1 MFKPP
6 ASGTESTA
14 TRFGFVQNS
23 PLENL
28 SRRQFE
34 ALRLLASGMNNNAI
48 SKVMGIR
55 TSSVSN
61 HLLSI
66 YRDMGISEECNQRV
80 TAALIFHG
88 LYRSTEEQA
97 AMFDVLGLASRG

>member
-6 ASGTESTA
+6 VSGTDSTA
-14 TRFGFVQNS
+14 TRFGFDQDS

-88 LYRSTEEQA
+88 LYRSTEEQVG
-97 AMFDVLGLASRG
+97 MFEQLGLSSRG